1 MGDMFRKLVF
11 ENASGKQVVLND
23 STIKQYFEVGTRSG
37 FTAPE
42 VELITQKYING
53 KEKIIG
59 RILKP
64 RVVTMTFIIVGGSA
78 AKRDSVFFDMIEKL
92 IDVSGGDVGKLY
104 IKRSDGKTVYLNC
117 AYSSGL
123 SVVEQYEKYHRFT
136 LEFYASDPYFYNDFQ
151 FTTQL
156 NDTESDIVTLAD
168 DLYLGVWYLGIGN
181 INGNGVIV
189 NQLEEDAY
197 PIIKIRGRRQ
207 DITITNQTTN
217 ERIAFTNLPM
227 FRGDTLVIDTRE
239 QSKDAHI
246 EKEDGTVI
254 SALQYLDWETM
265 NLSLRLVPGSNGI
278 VWSGYGEIQPITFSY
293 SQQFISA

>member
-1 MGDMFRKLVF
+1 MGNMFRKLVY

-123 SVVEQYEKYHRFT
+123 SVVEQYEKYHQFT
-136 LEFYASDPYFYNDFQ
+136 LEFYASDPYFYNDYK
-151 FTTQL
+151 FTSRI
-156 NDTESDIVTLAD
+156 NDIDSDIVTLAD

-181 INGNGVIV
+181 INGHGVVI
-189 NQLEEDAY
+189 NHLEETVD
-197 PIIKIRGRRQ
+197 PIIQIKGRRQ
-207 DITITNQTTN
+207 NITITNTTTN
-217 ERIAFTNLPM
+217 DSISFVNLPIYQ
-227 FRGDTLVIDTRE
+227 GDTLVIDTRE
-239 QSKDAHI
+239 QSKDARI
-246 EKEDGTVI
+246 EKEDGTII
-254 SALQYLDWETM
+254 SALQYLDWSTM
-265 NLSLRLVPGSNGI
+265 NMSLRLVPGSNGI
-278 VWSGYGEIQPITFSY
+278 NFTGYGEIQPITFAY
-293 SQQFISA
+293 NQQFLSA

>member
-1 MGDMFRKLVF
+1 MGNMFRKLVY

-123 SVVEQYEKYHRFT
+123 SVVEQYEKYHQFT
-136 LEFYASDPYFYNDFQ
+136 LEFYASDPYFYNDYK
-151 FTTQL
+151 FTSRI
-156 NDTESDIVTLAD
+156 NDIDSDIVTLAD

-181 INGNGVIV
+181 INGHGVVI
-189 NQLEEDAY
+189 NHLEETVD
-197 PIIKIRGRRQ
+197 PIIQIKGRRQ
-207 DITITNQTTN
+207 NITITNTTTN
-217 ERIAFTNLPM
+217 DSISFVNLPIYQ
-227 FRGDTLVIDTRE
+227 GDTLVIDTRE
-239 QSKDAHI
+239 QAKDARI

-254 SALQYLDWETM
+254 SALQYLDWSTM
-265 NLSLRLVPGSNGI
+265 NMSLQLVPGSNGI
-278 VWSGYGEIQPITFSY
+278 NFTGYGEIQPITFAY
-293 SQQFISA
+293 NQQFLSA